1 MNEKAALLVIDVQNS
16 ATARDGKVTV
26 GCERC
31 DAPIENMNSLIE
43 LADRESWDIYY
54 VAHVTPW
61 YHFLPAAATHFAF
74 MKGSEGARFDRRLD
88 VVNKA
93 VFTKM
98 FGSALSNFRLKRL
111 LKDPGV
117 RSVVLCGLA
126 TDACVLASAK
136 SAKSAGY
143 DVTVVSDACVGRT
156 DEAAAEACAQMGARG
171 ILIARTS
178 DLLPATAPAEN

>member
-74 MKGSEGARFDRRLD
+74 MKGSEGARFDRR
-88 VVNKA
+88 
-93 VFTKM
+93 T
-98 FGSALSNFRLKRL
+98 
-111 LKDPGV
+111 
-117 RSVVLCGLA
+117 
-126 TDACVLASAK
+126 
-136 SAKSAGY
+136 
-143 DVTVVSDACVGRT
+143 
-156 DEAAAEACAQMGARG
+156 AEACAQMGARG

-178 DLLPATAPAEN
+178 DLFPATAPAEN

>member
-1 MNEKAALLVIDVQNS
+1 MDENTALLVIDVQNS
-16 ATARDGKVTV
+16 ATAADGKVTV
-26 GCERC
+26 GSERC

-43 LADRESWDIYY
+43 LASRESWDIYY

-61 YHFLPAAATHFAF
+61 YHFLPAAVTHFAF
-74 MKGSEGARFDRRLD
+74 MKGSEGALFDRRLD
-88 VVNKA
+88 VVNQA

-98 FGSALSNFRLKRL
+98 FGSALSNFRLRRL
-111 LKDPGV
+111 LKDTGV

-126 TDACVLASAK
+126 TDACVFASAK
-136 SAKSAGY
+136 SAKSGGY

-156 DEAAAEACAQMGARG
+156 DEAAAEACAEMDARG

-178 DLLPATAPAEN
+178 ELLPAAATVK